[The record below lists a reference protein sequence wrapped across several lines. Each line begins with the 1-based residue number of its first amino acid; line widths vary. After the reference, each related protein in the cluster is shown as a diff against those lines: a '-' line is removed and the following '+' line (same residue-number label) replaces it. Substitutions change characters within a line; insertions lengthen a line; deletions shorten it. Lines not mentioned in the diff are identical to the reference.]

1 MLSLDSYWDISYN
14 DFNYSYVDVATDQY
28 KFVTLSYDRLGLGD
42 SSHGAPV
49 NEIQASLEVALL
61 AEITV
66 ILREGKYPGSMRPF
80 KTVTHVGY
88 ALLNRLHCSNVLKI
102 FLQPLLWLRP
112 DLCPCQ
118 YHSYHF

>member
-1 MLSLDSYWDISYN
+1 MLSLNSYWDLPYH

-28 KFVTLSYDRLGLGD
+28 KYVTLSYDRLGLGD
-42 SSHGAPV
+42 STHGDPV

-66 ILREGKYPGSMRPF
+66 MLREGKYPGAMHPF

-88 ALLNRLHCSNVLKI
+88 ASL
-102 FLQPLLWLRP
+102 
-112 DLCPCQ
+112 
-118 YHSYHF
+118 